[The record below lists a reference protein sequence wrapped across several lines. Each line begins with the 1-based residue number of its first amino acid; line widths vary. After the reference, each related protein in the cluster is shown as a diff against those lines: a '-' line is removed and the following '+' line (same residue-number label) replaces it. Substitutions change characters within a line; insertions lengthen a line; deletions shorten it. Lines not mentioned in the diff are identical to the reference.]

1 VRHHQ
6 RPELG
11 QFHGRDCTEFPSGVE
26 PPFGTVGA
34 VQTSGLGP
42 TLVTLISIAGL
53 AAALVLTVR
62 WWRDNNRKK

>member
-1 VRHHQ
+1 
-6 RPELG
+6 
-11 QFHGRDCTEFPSGVE
+11 
-26 PPFGTVGA
+26 